1 TLLEEAYNCKVY
13 DFFSHREDVAIIAEC
28 RHRKKHILESFAFN
42 EVLDEQGNTSKS
54 GSGLLV
60 GTGFYNYA
68 MPLIRY
74 NLGDNVVLDM
84 ENQDCPCGCKSRTIK
99 EIVGRQ
105 NDFLEMP
112 DGRFVGNVLHPALE
126 NVKGLKMSQCV
137 QDKIDHIYINM
148 IIDESFSEE
157 SSRVLE
163 QGLRLRLGNDVDI
176 DFKIVDQLERT
187 KSGKT
192 QFVLSKI
199 GRDYI

>member
-1 TLLEEAYNCKVY
+1 
-13 DFFSHREDVAIIAEC
+13 
-28 RHRKKHILESFAFN
+28 
-42 EVLDEQGNTSKS
+42 
-54 GSGLLV
+54 
-60 GTGFYNYA
+60 
-68 MPLIRY
+68 
-74 NLGDNVVLDM
+74 
-84 ENQDCPCGCKSRTIK
+84 
-99 EIVGRQ
+99 
-105 NDFLEMP
+105 MP
-112 DGRFVGNVLHPALE
+112 DGRLVGNALHPALE

-163 QGLRLRLGNDVDI
+163 QGLRSRLGNDINI
-176 DFKIVDQLERT
+176 DFKVVDQLERA